1 MTGTATNENSLT
13 GVENS
18 PVSQAAAAPGT
29 LGWGRFILQFVTV
42 TIVFFA
48 ASVPAVLMLG
58 MTSEGLIGSVAGSM
72 AAALLLCWFW
82 LGRDGHLAAAW
93 NLRAPKSWGYTFAL
107 ASLATVLII
116 AWFQAGSWLVSQLG
130 IDTPNVVAVMD
141 FVTESPTSFV
151 MWIVFV
157 AWFAAGFGEEL
168 LYRGFLMDRLQRL
181 RGIGDKIWLV
191 ILIQAVLFSFPHLYQ
206 GLGGVLI
213 TGVVGAGLGYLR
225 VKCGGNLWACILAHA
240 AVDTIMMSLAYA
252 NSLGMLGTS

>member
-1 MTGTATNENSLT
+1 MTGNTTDESSLIEGATLH
-13 GVENS
+13 GAQ
-18 PVSQAAAAPGT
+18 PVAVPGT
-29 LGWGRFILQFVTV
+29 LGWGRFTLQFMTV
-42 TIVFFA
+42 TLLFFI
-48 ASVPAVLMLG
+48 ASVPAVVMFG

-82 LGRDGHLAAAW
+82 LSRDGHLAAAW
-93 NLRAPKSWGYTFAL
+93 NLRAPQSWGNTLAL
-107 ASLATVLII
+107 ASLGTVLII
-116 AWFQAGSWLVSQLG
+116 AWFQFGSWLVSQLG
-130 IDTPNVVAVMD
+130 IDTPNVVAIMD
-141 FVTESPTSFV
+141 FVTESPISFA

-181 RGIGDKIWLV
+181 RGIGDKMWLV

-206 GLGGVLI
+206 GLGGVII

-225 VKCGGNLWACILAHA
+225 VRCGGNLWACILAHA